1 MKCRLHRI
9 VCLLTVFVVLFGI
22 NISPSFAAKKESESQ
37 NMTGIMSSAYG
48 YALNDLIS
56 NYGVVS
62 TAEKGEVFAAGDEA
76 YMYPGGGVV
85 YADLIDFNQ
94 DNNPCL
100 VVYLVDK
107 IARKCEVHIMRFDKE
122 TKEVQEI
129 GVISK
134 PYDIIAPG
142 ESGEMSIGYDE
153 GKSYIS
159 YKHYKNQV
167 LQYSEYY
174 TVIGNDAFMFV
185 KTPTGISDTGIMDF
199 NSEYF
204 HSNMDISYY
213 NKTLGDFFKKLKD
226 TTADSVTLEDIS
238 QNLEKDD
245 ESLVEDAL
253 SKAVGYCDF
262 DIARFKSMAEY
273 KQAISIATN
282 SDKFYLITN
291 MYSLGEE
298 IYYVRFS
305 TDRSFYNYTLLRKSD
320 SAENGYQILKV
331 RTDCIPLSDY
341 ELQNIFETYKRS
353 TLLMKKSSDSLKL
366 SKKTS
371 EGDEEGFKLDI
382 PKIQVEKFIPKQFKF
397 PIVLVGGG
405 LALAVL
411 LAVWIIIM
419 RINKDD

>member
-9 VCLLTVFVVLFGI
+9 VCLLTVFVLLLCT
-22 NISPSFAAKKESESQ
+22 NILPSFASKKEAESQ

-56 NYGVVS
+56 TYGVVS
-62 TAEKGEVFAAGDEA
+62 TAQKGEAFPAGDEA
-76 YMYPGGGVV
+76 YMYPSGGVV
-85 YADLIDFNQ
+85 YSDLIDFNQ
-94 DNNPCL
+94 NNNPCL
-100 VVYLVDK
+100 VVFLLDK
-107 IARKCEVHIMRFDKE
+107 INSTCEVHILSFDKE

-134 PYDIIAPG
+134 PYDSIAPD
-142 ESGEMSIGYDE
+142 ECGEMCIGYDN

-167 LQYSEYY
+167 LEYSEYY

-199 NSEYF
+199 NSKYF

-226 TTADSVTLEDIS
+226 TAADSVTLEDIS
-238 QNLEKDD
+238 QNLSKDD
-245 ESLVEDAL
+245 ESLVEDTL
-253 SKAVGYCDF
+253 SKAVVYCDF

-273 KQAISIATN
+273 KKAISIATN

-331 RTDCIPLSDY
+331 RTDCIPLCDY
-341 ELQNIFETYKRS
+341 ELENIFDAYKRN

-366 SKKTS
+366 TKNKSDDDK
-371 EGDEEGFKLDI
+371 EAFKLDI
-382 PKIQVEKFIPKQFKF
+382 PKIEVEKFIPKQFKF
-397 PIVLVGGG
+397 PIILIGGG
-405 LALAVL
+405 LALAAL

-419 RINKDD
+419 RMNKDD